1 MKRFK
6 EKKFILPQEF
16 HWKSL
21 AKTVLFTISIRKAR
35 PYRYNVHLKQLRL
48 LTAAVITAVTFS
60 SCALFTIVKN
70 EPQNRA
76 YIFETKIHVRGDDLK
91 KQERSRLEE
100 GLYQQLDDSIAA
112 RKLDKVFWEVLKN
125 PQPLDTGLISK
136 SLEYMNNYLAAE
148 GYFHDSISYTTRIKN
163 ISDQQKAYIDF
174 NVWPGKVTRIGALSY
189 TLQDDSLQEL
199 ADKNISDALIKQ
211 GDPFAQAPVSAELDR
226 LVELYRNN
234 GYLLFSRAN
243 LYGLWDTLGLDLL
256 EPALDP
262 LEQFSHLKKLQE
274 RKEHPTASLDIRYK
288 QPGSDTSSLKKF
300 YVGHVTIYPDIRMD
314 TSTRAEKTTTIK
326 NITIVQ
332 QFNKFKS
339 KIFPQYIY
347 LNRGEMYRQSRY
359 MRTLNRF
366 NNLGAWRLVDIAP
379 IPRESTDTVDF
390 VMRLTPAPK
399 FNFTTNLEG
408 SFSQSVISGNFVGLG
423 INVGLQNRNF
433 LRSANLATTN
443 IRYGV
448 ELGGINANEFIQ
460 TQQLSLS
467 NSLIFPRYVFPGMSG
482 FRNAFRG
489 NIQSILSLN
498 AASTER
504 RYLFNLTSFN
514 TSWGYE
520 FAWRAKEYSLTNR
533 TYNLGVKIPNIEY
546 SYIRKRDSL
555 LRLITNNPSIQNLF
569 SDGLITSV
577 ITNFSMPWN
586 SANEKSINVL
596 RVNLEASGLLAG
608 LIHNKFIDEQLY
620 RFVKF
625 DAEYA
630 KLIKFTPKTGLVLR
644 GFGGIG
650 YELDATANPLKR
662 SQLPFFKQYF
672 SGGPNSMRAWQ
683 LRRLGPGSAVKYYE
697 NDPSV
702 DNETIVPDRFG
713 DVQLEANIEYRVPL
727 FNIASIP
734 VNSAFFTDIGNVW
747 LLKKTAGSPEERFK
761 LSRLGEDL
769 AIGSGAGIRADFGF
783 FVIRLDYAYKV
794 KDPNPSPN
802 NAAYQ
807 NRFFAYPF
815 FKGSQLQVGIGYPF
829 IF

>member
-1 MKRFK
+1 M
-6 EKKFILPQEF
+6 
-16 HWKSL
+16 
-21 AKTVLFTISIRKAR
+21 
-35 PYRYNVHLKQLRL
+35 
-48 LTAAVITAVTFS
+48 
-60 SCALFTIVKN
+60 
-70 EPQNRA
+70 
-76 YIFETKIHVRGDDLK
+76 
-91 KQERSRLEE
+91 EE
-100 GLYQQLDDSIAA
+100 GLSEQLDDSIAA

-136 SLEYMNNYLAAE
+136 SLEYMDNYLAAE
-148 GYFHDSISYTTRIKN
+148 GYFHDSINYVTRIKN
-163 ISDQQKAYIDF
+163 TGNQQRAYIDF
-174 NVWPGKVTRIGALSY
+174 NVWPGKVTRIGDLSY
-189 TLQDDSLQEL
+189 TLQDDSLQHL
-199 ADKNISDALIKQ
+199 ADENISDALIKK
-211 GDPFAQAPVSAELDR
+211 GDPFAQAPVSAEMDR

-243 LYGLWDTLGLDLL
+243 LYGLWDTLDLDLL
-256 EPALDP
+256 DLALDP
-262 LEQFSHLKKLQE
+262 LEQLSHLKKLQE
-274 RKEHPTASLDIRYK
+274 RKENPTASLDIRYK
-288 QPGSDTSSLKKF
+288 QSGDTATLRKF
-300 YVGHVTIYPDIRMD
+300 YVGNVTVYPDIRMD
-314 TSTRAEKTTTIK
+314 TSASAEKTTTIR
-326 NITIVQ
+326 NVTIVQ
-332 QFNKFKS
+332 GSNKFRP

-347 LNRGEMYRQSRY
+347 LNRGEMYRQGRY

-366 NNLGAWRLVDIAP
+366 NNLGTWRLVDIAP
-379 IPRESTDTVDF
+379 VRRDRTDTVDF
-390 VMRLTPAPK
+390 TMRLTPAPK

-423 INVGLQNRNF
+423 VNVGLQNRNF

-443 IRYGV
+443 VRYGV
-448 ELGGINANEFIQ
+448 ELGGINSRDLIQ

-467 NSLIFPRYVFPGMSG
+467 NSLIFPRYVFPGMKQFNNS
-482 FRNAFRG
+482 FRG
-489 NIQSILSLN
+489 NIQSILSVN
-498 AASTER
+498 AANTER

-533 TYNLGVKIPNIEY
+533 TFNLGVKIPNIEY

-577 ITNFSMPWN
+577 ITNFSMPWK
-586 SANEKSINVL
+586 SVNEKSINVL
-596 RVNLEASGLLAG
+596 RVNLEASGLLSG
-608 LIHNKFIDEQLY
+608 LIRNKFIDDQLY
-620 RFVKF
+620 RFVKL

-630 KLIKFTPKTGLVLR
+630 KLVKLTSKTGLVLR

-702 DNETIVPDRFG
+702 DNEIIVPDRFG
-713 DVQLEANIEYRVPL
+713 DVQLEANIEYRVPI
-727 FNIASIP
+727 FSIAGIP
-734 VNSAFFTDIGNVW
+734 VNGALFTDIGNVW
-747 LLKKTAGSPEERFK
+747 LLKKTAGRPEERFK
-761 LSRLGEDL
+761 LSRLGKDL
-769 AIGSGAGIRADFGF
+769 AIGSGAGVRADFGF

-802 NAAYQ
+802 NASYQ

-815 FKGSQLQVGIGYPF
+815 FRGSQLQVGIGYPF

>member
-1 MKRFK
+1 MKQFK
-6 EKKFILPQEF
+6 G
-16 HWKSL
+16 
-21 AKTVLFTISIRKAR
+21 KTF
-35 PYRYNVHLKQLRL
+35 NQLHFL
-48 LTAAVITAVTFS
+48 SAAIITAFVFS
-60 SCALFTIVKN
+60 SCTLFTIVKN
-70 EPQNRA
+70 EPPNRA
-76 YIFETKIHVRGDDLK
+76 YIFETKINVKDEHLK

-100 GLYQQLDDSIAA
+100 GLSEQLDDSIAA

-136 SLEYMNNYLAAE
+136 SLEYMDNYLASE
-148 GYFHDSISYTTRIKN
+148 GYFHDSISYITRIKN
-163 ISDQQKAYIDF
+163 TGNQQRAYIDF
-174 NVWPGKVTRIGALSY
+174 NVWPGKVTRIGDLSY
-189 TLQDDSLQEL
+189 TLQDDSLQHL
-199 ADKNISDALIKQ
+199 ADENINDALIKK
-211 GDPFAQAPVSAELDR
+211 GDPFAQAPVSAEMDR

-243 LYGLWDTLGLDLL
+243 LYGLWDTLDLDLL

-262 LEQFSHLKKLQE
+262 LEQLSHLKKLQE
-274 RKEHPTASLDIRYK
+274 RKENPTASLDIRYK
-288 QPGSDTSSLKKF
+288 PSGDTASLQKF
-300 YVGHVTIYPDIRMD
+300 YVGNVTVYPDVRMD
-314 TSTRAEKTTTIK
+314 TSASTEKTTTIR
-326 NITIVQ
+326 NVTIVQ
-332 QFNKFKS
+332 GSNKFRP

-347 LNRGEMYRQSRY
+347 LNRGEMYRQGRY

-366 NNLGAWRLVDIAP
+366 NNLGTWRLVDIAP
-379 IPRESTDTVDF
+379 VRRDQTDTVDF
-390 VMRLTPAPK
+390 TMRLTPAPK

-423 INVGLQNRNF
+423 VNVGLQNRNF

-443 IRYGV
+443 VRYGV
-448 ELGGINANEFIQ
+448 ELGGISSGEFIQ

-467 NSLIFPRYVFPGMSG
+467 NSLIFPRYVFPGMKE
-482 FRNAFRG
+482 FRNSFRG
-489 NIQSILSLN
+489 NIQSILSVN
-498 AASTER
+498 AANTER

-533 TYNLGVKIPNIEY
+533 TFNLGVKIPNIEY

-555 LRLITNNPSIQNLF
+555 LRLIANNPSIQNLF

-577 ITNFSMPWN
+577 ITNFSMPWK
-586 SANEKSINVL
+586 SVNEKSLNVL
-596 RVNLEASGLLAG
+596 RVNLEASGLLSG
-608 LIHNKFIDEQLY
+608 LIRNKFIDDQLY
-620 RFVKF
+620 RFVKL

-630 KLIKFTPKTGLVLR
+630 KLVKLTSKTGLVLR

-702 DNETIVPDRFG
+702 DNEIIVPDRFG
-713 DVQLEANIEYRVPL
+713 DVQLEANIEYRVPI
-727 FNIASIP
+727 FSIAGIP
-734 VNSAFFTDIGNVW
+734 VNGALFTDIGNVW

-761 LSRLGEDL
+761 LSRLGKDL
-769 AIGSGAGIRADFGF
+769 AIGSGAGVRADFGF

-802 NAAYQ
+802 NASYQ

-815 FKGSQLQVGIGYPF
+815 FRGSQLQVGIGYPF

>member
-1 MKRFK
+1 MKQFK
-6 EKKFILPQEF
+6 G
-16 HWKSL
+16 
-21 AKTVLFTISIRKAR
+21 KTFNPLHFLS
-35 PYRYNVHLKQLRL
+35 
-48 LTAAVITAVTFS
+48 AAVIMAFVFS
-60 SCALFTIVKN
+60 SCTLFTIVKN
-70 EPQNRA
+70 EPPNRA
-76 YIFETKIHVRGDDLK
+76 YIFETKINVKDEHLK

-100 GLYQQLDDSIAA
+100 GLSEQLDDSIAA

-136 SLEYMNNYLAAE
+136 SLEYMDNYLAAE
-148 GYFHDSISYTTRIKN
+148 GYFHDSISYITRIKN
-163 ISDQQKAYIDF
+163 TGNQQRAYIDF
-174 NVWPGKVTRIGALSY
+174 NVWPGKVTRIGDLSY
-189 TLQDDSLQEL
+189 TLQDDSLQHL
-199 ADKNISDALIKQ
+199 ADENINDALIKK
-211 GDPFAQAPVSAELDR
+211 GDPFAQAPVSAEMDR

-243 LYGLWDTLGLDLL
+243 LYGLWDTLDLDLL

-262 LEQFSHLKKLQE
+262 LEQLSHLKKLQE
-274 RKEHPTASLDIRYK
+274 RKENPTASLDIRYK
-288 QPGSDTSSLKKF
+288 QSGDTASLQKF
-300 YVGHVTIYPDIRMD
+300 YVGNVTVYPDVRMD
-314 TSTRAEKTTTIK
+314 TSASAEKTTTIR
-326 NITIVQ
+326 NVTIVQ
-332 QFNKFKS
+332 SSNKFRP

-347 LNRGEMYRQSRY
+347 LNRGEMYRQGRY

-366 NNLGAWRLVDIAP
+366 NNLGTWRLVDIAP
-379 IPRESTDTVDF
+379 VRRDQTDTVDF
-390 VMRLTPAPK
+390 TMRLTPAPK

-423 INVGLQNRNF
+423 VNVGLQNRNF

-443 IRYGV
+443 VRYGV
-448 ELGGINANEFIQ
+448 ELGGISSGEFIQ

-467 NSLIFPRYVFPGMSG
+467 NSLIFPRYVFPGMKE
-482 FRNAFRG
+482 FRNSFRG
-489 NIQSILSLN
+489 NIQSILSVN
-498 AASTER
+498 AANTER

-533 TYNLGVKIPNIEY
+533 TFNLGVKIPNIEY

-555 LRLITNNPSIQNLF
+555 LRLIANNPSIQNLF

-586 SANEKSINVL
+586 SANERSLNVL
-596 RVNLEASGLLAG
+596 RVNLEASGLLSG
-608 LIHNKFIDEQLY
+608 LIRNKFIDDQLY
-620 RFVKF
+620 RFVKL

-630 KLIKFTPKTGLVLR
+630 KLVKLTSKTGLVLR

-702 DNETIVPDRFG
+702 DNEIIVPDRFG
-713 DVQLEANIEYRVPL
+713 DVQLEANIEYRVPI
-727 FNIASIP
+727 FSIAGIP
-734 VNSAFFTDIGNVW
+734 VNGALFTDIGNVW

-761 LSRLGEDL
+761 LSRLGKDL
-769 AIGSGAGIRADFGF
+769 AIGSGAGVRADFGF

-802 NAAYQ
+802 NASYQ

-815 FKGSQLQVGIGYPF
+815 FRGSQLQVGIGYPF